1 MTGNHSVLH
10 LTPALQP
17 AVTLLSVE
25 IRACFKITLNCF
37 LCTFQLCQYLKIDKN
52 RLKNPFRSSR
62 TGHRYVTSL
71 GLYTEQHGVVGE
83 ISVAA
88 QLFGGL
94 SNFTVQTGCSTL
106 LVAPIRTS
114 ETGSV
119 TGWPGGSVDRA
130 SDSRSTVA
138 ERPEVRTQSASG
150 AQEKVVRGF
159 FPSRKC
165 CAGLTRCRPVGTTVA
180 FVSKYTQPHS
190 LSMTSVVQPP

>member
-1 MTGNHSVLH
+1 M
-10 LTPALQP
+10 
-17 AVTLLSVE
+17 
-25 IRACFKITLNCF
+25 
-37 LCTFQLCQYLKIDKN
+37 
-52 RLKNPFRSSR
+52 
-62 TGHRYVTSL
+62 
-71 GLYTEQHGVVGE
+71 
-83 ISVAA
+83 AA

-190 LSMTSVVQPP
+190 LSMTSVVQPPGNLEMSSTPKFYDGNVIYRVRRVKLALLPKVAS